1 LHFNSLTFFLF
12 LPAVYLCFLVV
23 GAGRRWP
30 LLLLASFVF
39 YAAVGVPYLIAVF
52 LLVTL
57 AVFAGGLLI
66 NSRSSEKGKQTLLI
80 ASIAAVLLPLV
91 LLRYLPVLVQGLH
104 AVGPLAGMEFPR
116 WAPVAIGVSY
126 YVFQAVSYLVDVYLE
141 KIPTERH
148 VGYFAL
154 YLGFFPKMLQGP
166 IERAEDLLPQL
177 KAPYRFDYAAARTGL
192 LLFAWGL
199 FKKVVVANRLEGYV
213 DLVYGDVHSYS
224 GWALVLATWA
234 YALQIYCD
242 FSGYTHMALGSARLF
257 NISLTDNFN
266 KPYAAS
272 SVMDFWRRWHI
283 SFSRCLLDYLFK
295 PLQMR
300 FRDLRTAGTALA
312 LFLTFFISG
321 LWHGASWCFVVWGL
335 LHGTYLAAAVFWRPL
350 QKKLAKKFALLRS
363 APARGWKVFF
373 TFQLIC
379 FAWIFFRARTLADA
393 GYVVAHL
400 FAPSRGVSAL
410 LGLYEN
416 TGLFLALTSTLCVFI
431 IESLGSRPS
440 WQERF
445 FGLPLWLRWSAYY
458 LLILSLLLFN
468 QDSQTAFIYM
478 KF

>member
-1 LHFNSLTFFLF
+1 MHFNSLTFFLF

-57 AVFAGGLLI
+57 AAFAGGLLI

-363 APARGWKVFF
+363 APARGWKVFS
-373 TFQLIC
+373 
-379 FAWIFFRARTLADA
+379 
-393 GYVVAHL
+393 L
-400 FAPSRGVSAL
+400 FS
-410 LGLYEN
+410 
-416 TGLFLALTSTLCVFI
+416 
-431 IESLGSRPS
+431 
-440 WQERF
+440 
-445 FGLPLWLRWSAYY
+445 
-458 LLILSLLLFN
+458 
-468 QDSQTAFIYM
+468 
-478 KF
+478 

>member
-363 APARGWKVFF
+363 APARGGKVFF